1 MNFIAPAA
9 ENERRVSFS
18 GEKPLKILITQR
30 RGAVQ
35 PADEP
40 IKRVACRLFD
50 DPPKGDENAA
60 RSVILLTI
68 LSFSFLSFLSF
79 FSKLSSSI
87 HLDDQH
93 SLALFFLLPFDN
105 AKFRHDLHII

>member
-1 MNFIAPAA
+1 MKKPFLGYWANKVNCIAAAA

-35 PADEP
+35 PVDEP

-60 RSVILLTI
+60 RSVILLHDPLLFLPLLLLQAFI
-68 LSFSFLSFLSF
+68 LDPFGRSTFSGPLFLA
-79 FSKLSSSI
+79 
-87 HLDDQH
+87 
-93 SLALFFLLPFDN
+93 SL
-105 AKFRHDLHII
+105 R